1 MNERTKKNQWV
12 YKITLLL
19 WNDVVNCMINGFLIT
34 GYLICSEIAWKN

>member
-19 WNDVVNCMINGFLIT
+19 WNATINYTINGFLII
-34 GYLICSEIAWKN
+34 GYLIYNEIAWKN